1 VTPAQLR
8 AFSAVVRLGSVRAAA
23 VELGVSDAGVSM
35 HVAQRRKELHD
46 PLFARTTAGLAF
58 TPGGLRLASRAIE
71 ILGLQQQTAIEVTEA
86 AHGRRLLRI
95 AASSAFAE
103 HAAPGLIELFS
114 SRANDLSVELSVHP
128 TNRFRDL
135 IASRAVDIGLGPAD
149 VDDAS
154 YPSIVVRPFLKYQ
167 ILTVAA
173 PGSPLATNP
182 PTPALLREQRWMLG
196 PSAGS
201 ADGEIAAIL
210 GHLAIPES
218 QQRIFQSDAAAL
230 EEVQR
235 IGGVTLAIG
244 FSVGQDLTAGRL
256 VHIKGPGLQAAG
268 EWCALTLPPAAR
280 QPAVSELV
288 RRLLPTGQCSVEAIG
303 DQLAMHPRTLQ
314 RRLATEGVR
323 CQDVIDRERRVQA
336 ARYLAEPRLHFSQ
349 IAGLLGYTEQST
361 FNRSCRRWF
370 SKTPRQ
376 YRADS

>member
-23 VELGVSDAGVSM
+23 EELGMSDAGVSM
-35 HVAQRRKELHD
+35 HVAQLRKELDD
-46 PLFARTTAGLAF
+46 PLFAKTSAGLAF
-58 TPGGLRLASRAIE
+58 TPGGLRLASRAVE

-128 TNRFRDL
+128 TSRFREL
-135 IASRAVDIGLGPAD
+135 ISSRAVDIALGPSAD
-149 VDDAS
+149 DKTAGGAV
-154 YPSIVVRPFLKYQ
+154 VVRPFLRYQ

-173 PGSPLATNP
+173 PGSPLATHS
-182 PTPALLREQRWMLG
+182 PTPAMLREQHWMLG

-201 ADGEIAAIL
+201 ADGEIASIL
-210 GHLAIPES
+210 NNLAIPES

-235 IGGVTLAIG
+235 VGGVTLAIG
-244 FSVGQDLTAGRL
+244 FAVGKDLSGGRV
-256 VHIKGPGLQAAG
+256 VHVKGPGLQVPG
-268 EWCALTLPPAAR
+268 EWCAMTLAPSAR

-288 RRLLPTGQCSVEAIG
+288 RFIT
-303 DQLAMHPRTLQ
+303 
-314 RRLATEGVR
+314 
-323 CQDVIDRERRVQA
+323 
-336 ARYLAEPRLHFSQ
+336 
-349 IAGLLGYTEQST
+349 
-361 FNRSCRRWF
+361 
-370 SKTPRQ
+370 TPRCTQ
-376 YRADS
+376 AMLRGTGVGVTRFRPKVHVTLWS